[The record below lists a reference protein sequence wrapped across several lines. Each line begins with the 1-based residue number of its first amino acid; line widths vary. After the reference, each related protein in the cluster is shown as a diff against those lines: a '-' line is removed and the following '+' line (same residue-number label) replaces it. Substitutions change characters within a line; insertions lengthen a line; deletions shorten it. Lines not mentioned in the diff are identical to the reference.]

1 MRLYKQ
7 QADFWGDNKDMA
19 LRKFYIRNGQS
30 WNLAQVPL
38 YEMETFRNEILEE
51 CRLGARVVNLFGAL
65 EENGDIRM
73 FALVSKDDDARLS
86 LFSVAISKD
95 RPIFK
100 SLAPE
105 LPAVQR
111 FEREIAEQFA
121 VAFEGHPWFKPLRY
135 HQNFRNVPDLWPEI
149 SVKPI
154 PGDYLFYKIKGEEVH
169 EVAVGPV
176 HAGIIEPGHFRFQCH
191 GEEILH
197 LEIQLGYQHRG
208 IERMMEEVTLERAV
222 LLAESIAGDT
232 VIGHVMA
239 YCSLIESL
247 SECAISPRAEALRAI
262 VLELERLS
270 NHIGDLGALGADI
283 GFLPTSAYFG
293 RLRGEFLN
301 MLMEFSGNRYGRS
314 FCRPGGVLFDLD
326 PKMTNDFRKRLALA
340 KKELKELADLFFS
353 KPSVLARLEGMGI
366 VSEQTAKELGLVGP
380 AARASGLS
388 RDVRTDHAFGIY
400 RFWHLPVS
408 LALTGDV
415 FARAQIRW
423 LEAQRSLDFLLEL
436 LDQIPKGELC
446 KTVPPRKPDQ
456 MALAMVEGWRGEIV
470 HVAISDAQ
478 SKIIRYKIKDPSFHD
493 WDGLAMAVRGAQIS
507 DFPLCNKSFNLSYA
521 GHDL

>member
-1 MRLYKQ
+1 MV
-7 QADFWGDNKDMA
+7 
-19 LRKFYIRNGQS
+19 LRKFCIWNGQS
-30 WNLAQVPL
+30 WNLSQVPVFDADI
-38 YEMETFRNEILEE
+38 FRKEILEE
-51 CRLGARVVNLFGAL
+51 CRSGARVVNLFGTL
-65 EENGDIRM
+65 GEDGDIRM
-73 FALVSKDDDARLS
+73 FAVISKDDDAKLS
-86 LFSVAISKD
+86 LFSVLISKD
-95 RPIFK
+95 K
-100 SLAPE
+100 SAFPSLTPE
-105 LPAVQR
+105 LTEVHL
-111 FEREIAEQFA
+111 FEREIAEQFG
-121 VAFEGHPWFKPLRY
+121 VVFEGHPWFKPVRY
-135 HQNFRNVPDLWPEI
+135 HENFRNVPDCWPGI
-149 SVKPI
+149 SSKPI
-154 PGDYLFYKIKGEEVH
+154 PGDYPFFKINGEEVH
-169 EVAVGPV
+169 EVAVGPI

-208 IERMMEEVTLERAV
+208 IEKMMEEVTLERAV
-222 LLAESIAGDT
+222 LLAESVAGDT

-247 SECAISPRAEALRAI
+247 SDCVISPRAEALRALA
-262 VLELERLS
+262 LELERLS

-283 GFLPTSAYFG
+283 GFLPTAAYFG

-301 MLMEFSGNRYGRS
+301 LLMELSGNRYGRS

-326 PKMTNDFRKRLALA
+326 PGMKDDFRRRLSVA
-340 KKELKELADLFFS
+340 KKELKELAELFFS
-353 KPSVLARLEGMGI
+353 KPSVLARLEGVGI
-366 VSEQTAKELGLVGP
+366 VSEKTARELGMVGP

-388 RDVRTDHAFGIY
+388 YDVRTDHAFGMY
-400 RFWHLPVS
+400 RFRHLPIS
-408 LALTGDV
+408 LASTGDV

-446 KTVPPRKPDQ
+446 KTVSPLKPGQ
-456 MALAMVEGWRGEIV
+456 MALVMVEGWRGEIV
-470 HVAISDAQ
+470 HVAMTDPQ
-478 SKIIRYKIKDPSFHD
+478 SKINRYKIKDPSFHN